1 MGGFDYGGKMIYS
14 PMMQQYLQTK
24 DEYKDSILLYRLG
37 DFYEMFFDDAIKA
50 SEILDLVLT
59 SKVCGQKCKAPMCG
73 IPYHAV
79 DNYIAKLIE
88 AGEKV
93 AICEQLSEPNSREL
107 VKRGVVRVVTPGTV
121 VENTILNEK
130 NNNYLAV
137 VFSDGKTTAAAY
149 CDITTGRFFAHE
161 FSGES
166 AYKELQENLLSYSP
180 KEILTDSE
188 CLQLNERLDVIRVNL
203 IPRLKCYN
211 DGAFTVEKAT
221 EVIKEQYKTSFTEVF
236 NLKTHKTALRASGA
250 LLSYLNETQKR
261 YLSHLEPIKFI
272 ENSEFMSLNVN
283 TRRSLELVSSGREN
297 KKKGSLLWLLDNTK
311 TGMGGRLLCDWVE
324 HPLQNPKKIQRR
336 LDAVEELV
344 ENFLLREEISEC
356 LQRIKDIER
365 LSGKISYNNLT
376 PRDCNSLQAS
386 LAELPVLK
394 RILSETHTPLI
405 KDIDGRLVDVS
416 DVEKLLFSAI
426 KENAPAISRDG
437 NFIKEGYNAQVD
449 YLRNISQNSIG
460 LIGKLEERE
469 KTKTGIKTLKVGY
482 NRVFGYYIE
491 VSNAFKDVLPQ
502 GYIRKQTIATG
513 ERFVTEELKK
523 LEEEILNADESVLR
537 LEKEL
542 FEKLRQQLL
551 THISEFQSIAQAVA
565 ELDALT
571 SLARTAV
578 ANNYRKP
585 KLNTHGTELKITE
598 GRHPV
603 VEKFLKNDVFVTND
617 TCLDTNENRTM
628 IITGPNMAGKSTF
641 MRQVALIVLMT
652 HIGSFVPAKSAL
664 VPIVDKIFTRVGAND
679 DLTLNQSTFMV
690 EMVEIAAIM
699 NGATSKSL
707 ILLDEVGRGTATFD
721 GLSIAWAI
729 MEHITEKI
737 RAKTLFATHYHE
749 LTELEGRLEGVK
761 NYKFSVKELPDG
773 IVFLRKITRG
783 GANKSFGIEVAALA
797 GIDRAVLERASELV
811 SLLEKNDIN
820 ASVFSKQEADEE
832 AEKKIARE
840 RQTKAALKVASTLKE
855 VDMNNLTP
863 LLAFDLVNELSKQI
877 KESYE

>member
-188 CLQLNERLDVIRVNL
+188 CLQLNERLDVVRANL

-221 EVIKEQYKTSFTEVF
+221 EAIKEQYKTSFTEVF

-394 RILSETHTPLI
+394 RILSETHTSLI

-469 KTKTGIKTLKVGY
+469 RTKTGIKTLKVGY

-542 FEKLRQQLL
+542 FENLRQQLL

-598 GRHPV
+598 G
-603 VEKFLKNDVFVTND
+603 
-617 TCLDTNENRTM
+617 
-628 IITGPNMAGKSTF
+628 
-641 MRQVALIVLMT
+641 
-652 HIGSFVPAKSAL
+652 
-664 VPIVDKIFTRVGAND
+664 
-679 DLTLNQSTFMV
+679 
-690 EMVEIAAIM
+690 
-699 NGATSKSL
+699 ATPL
-707 ILLDEVGRGTATFD
+707 
-721 GLSIAWAI
+721 W
-729 MEHITEKI
+729 
-737 RAKTLFATHYHE
+737 
-749 LTELEGRLEGVK
+749 
-761 NYKFSVKELPDG
+761 
-773 IVFLRKITRG
+773 
-783 GANKSFGIEVAALA
+783 KSF
-797 GIDRAVLERASELV
+797 
-811 SLLEKNDIN
+811 
-820 ASVFSKQEADEE
+820 
-832 AEKKIARE
+832 
-840 RQTKAALKVASTLKE
+840 
-855 VDMNNLTP
+855 
-863 LLAFDLVNELSKQI
+863 
-877 KESYE
+877 